1 MKDFKYGIIMSI
13 RKVFFGV
20 GESFLLLKGYENK
33 INWEVKVRERG
44 KNKLNIRV
52 SLSYDLENYIEI
64 VI

>member
-1 MKDFKYGIIMSI
+1 MSI